1 MKKLNGERQ
10 VLYDL
15 TYMGKLK
22 KKKKPHRN
30 RTDWWSTEFV
40 RAGGNWV
47 ERAKRRKRA
56 AVRRSG
62 GDVQRGDYS
71 HHTILH
77 LKVAKRVDLKSSP
90 HKKRF
95 CNYMR

>member
-1 MKKLNGERQ
+1 M
-10 VLYDL
+10 
-15 TYMGKLK
+15 
-22 KKKKPHRN
+22 
-30 RTDWWSTEFV
+30 
-40 RAGGNWV
+40 